1 MAEYEARSE
10 WSYPETSVTLF
21 GKLREAQ
28 TGVDDAAWARFVDM
42 YGPVVHHLVRLVS
55 PWMQAADVDDAVQDV
70 FIRLVSVLRDGMYDA
85 GKAKFRT
92 FLSTLV
98 RRMLVD
104 RYRAEKARRADSHVD
119 VAEVIDVLSGGDD
132 PGAVVDAK
140 WGAACRKAAECRVLN
155 ESALPEQHRE
165 IWRLV
170 ADEGMKVKDVAKR
183 LGIPANTVSKT
194 KRRIEAMIAAM
205 QKMYV

>member
-55 PWMQAADVDDAVQDV
+55 PWLQAADVDDAVQDV
-70 FIRLVSVLRDGMYDA
+70 FVRLVSVLRDGMYDA

-92 FLSTLV
+92 YLSTLV
-98 RRMLVD
+98 RRD
-104 RYRAEKARRADSHVD
+104 RREAGSPEDGGPLPRREGA
-119 VAEVIDVLSGGDD
+119 SGG
-132 PGAVVDAK
+132 
-140 WGAACRKAAECRVLN
+140 
-155 ESALPEQHRE
+155 
-165 IWRLV
+165 
-170 ADEGMKVKDVAKR
+170 
-183 LGIPANTVSKT
+183 
-194 KRRIEAMIAAM
+194 
-205 QKMYV
+205 